1 MKPTL
6 IKYLREHSATGTW
19 TGSIKDGVPVI
30 RISGELTS
38 AEPYLAQLGIKLAQ
52 TNKYTE
58 RTEHAGMGQPQ
69 SRGDTQDAGNGISQ
83 SQE

>member
-6 IKYLREHSATGTW
+6 IKYLREHSAGGTW
-19 TGSIKDGVPVI
+19 TGSVVNGVPVV
-30 RISGELTS
+30 RVGGELTS
-38 AEPYLAQLGIKLAQ
+38 AEPFLGQLGIKLAK

-58 RTEHAGMGQPQ
+58 RVEHAGMGEPQ
-69 SRGDTQDAGNGISQ
+69 SGADTSDAGDGISQ